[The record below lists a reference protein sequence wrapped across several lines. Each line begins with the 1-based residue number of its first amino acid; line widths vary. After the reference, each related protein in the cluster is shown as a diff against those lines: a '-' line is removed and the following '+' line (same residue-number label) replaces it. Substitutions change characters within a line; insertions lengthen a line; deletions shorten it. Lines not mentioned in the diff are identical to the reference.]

1 MQNSE
6 LFKILLTDGPLVGT
20 AAAEVRKQLLN
31 SWSKWIYMWKC
42 IFYVL
47 FDLLYNTIE
56 VKTYKAPVT
65 MKSATGAVQ
74 MQIKMKIML
83 WNNDE
88 IMMKLS

>member
-1 MQNSE
+1 
-6 LFKILLTDGPLVGT
+6 
-20 AAAEVRKQLLN
+20 
-31 SWSKWIYMWKC
+31 
-42 IFYVL
+42 
-47 FDLLYNTIE
+47 
-56 VKTYKAPVT
+56 